1 MIVTQVID
9 EIFARLNA
17 YKLVRHTGFA
27 ELLPDRDGKIIPA
40 VYCSNGE
47 YRHVVDDYDWNEG
60 IAYIRY
66 NGRER
71 SEVTDENNF
80 IGCQDLLRTIYPL
93 RLVII
98 GKRKAKRPYEVA
110 SLVQSKITGLYEDL
124 AQSVGAVS
132 VDVLGVSAGYSI
144 KENLESEFEGAKIIW
159 DTNLYIITLDMEVE
173 VVGDAACL
181 NTEEPC
187 DYNTLSVDNDFDF
200 SYEDYNILTY

>member
-47 YRHVVDDYDWNEG
+47 YRHVVDDYDWSEG
-60 IAYIRY
+60 IAFIRY

-71 SEVTDENNF
+71 AEVTEENNF
-80 IGCQDLLRTIYPL
+80 IGCQDLLRIVYPL

-98 GKRKAKRPYEVA
+98 GRRKGKRPYEVS
-110 SLVQSKITGLYEDL
+110 SLVQSKITGLYESL
-124 AQSVGAVS
+124 AQTVGAVS
-132 VDVLGVSAGYSI
+132 VDVLGVSSGYSI
-144 KENLESEFEGAKIIW
+144 KENLESEFEGAKIVW
-159 DTNLYIITLDMEVE
+159 DTNLYIITLDLEVE
-173 VVGDAACL
+173 VVGDASCL

-187 DYNTLSVDNDFDF
+187 VTTPTPVARIFDQTF
-200 SYEDYNILTY
+200 DQTFN

>member
-60 IAYIRY
+60 IAFIRY

-71 SEVTDENNF
+71 AEVTEENNF
-80 IGCQDLLRTIYPL
+80 IGCQDLLRIVYPL

-98 GKRKAKRPYEVA
+98 GRRKSKRPYEVS
-110 SLVQSKITGLYEDL
+110 SLVQSKITGLYESL
-124 AQSVGAVS
+124 AQTVGAVS
-132 VDVLGVSAGYSI
+132 VDVLGVSSGYSI
-144 KENLESEFEGAKIIW
+144 KENLESEFEGAKIAW
-159 DTNLYIITLDMEVE
+159 DTNLYIITLDLDVE
-173 VVGDAACL
+173 VVGDSSCL

-187 DYNTLSVDNDFDF
+187 VHTPTPTARIFDQTF
-200 SYEDYNILTY
+200 DQTFN

>member
-60 IAYIRY
+60 IAFIRY

-71 SEVTDENNF
+71 AEVTEENNF
-80 IGCQDLLRTIYPL
+80 IGCQDLLRIVYPL

-98 GKRKAKRPYEVA
+98 GRRKSKRPYEVS
-110 SLVQSKITGLYEDL
+110 SLVQSKITGLYESL
-124 AQSVGAVS
+124 AQTVGAVS
-132 VDVLGVSAGYSI
+132 VDVLGVSSGYSI
-144 KENLESEFEGAKIIW
+144 KENLESEFEGAKIVW
-159 DTNLYIITLDMEVE
+159 DTNLYIITLDLDVE
-173 VVGDAACL
+173 VVGDSSCL

-187 DYNTLSVDNDFDF
+187 
-200 SYEDYNILTY
+200 

>member
-27 ELLPDRDGKIIPA
+27 ELLPDKDAKIIPA
-40 VYCSNGE
+40 IYCSNGD
-47 YRHVVDDYDWNEG
+47 YRHVVDEYDWSEG
-60 IAYIRY
+60 VAYIRY

-71 SEVTDENNF
+71 SEVTEEKNF
-80 IGCQDLLRTIYPL
+80 IGCQDLLRIIYPL

-110 SLVQSKITGLYEDL
+110 SLVQSKITGLYEAL

-173 VVGDAACL
+173 VIGDASCL

-187 DYNTLSVDNDFDF
+187 VPIPVGGIFDF
-200 SYEDYNILTY
+200 TFDQTYN